1 MRKKRIV
8 AVLLAAG
15 MILPCTSIIL
25 AAIATANKN
34 IIGGA
39 DLSTFLFVFSHQNG
53 GIYALLSFFGAVC
66 VIAAAVTG
74 ILKKK

>member
-1 MRKKRIV
+1 MRKKIMV
-8 AVLLAAG
+8 TVLLVAG
-15 MILPCTSIIL
+15 IILLCTSIIL

-53 GIYALLSFFGAVC
+53 GIYSLLSFFGIICIVT
-66 VIAAAVTG
+66 AAVTG
-74 ILKKK
+74 FLNKK